1 MTLAEEINRMIE
13 TVVTNL
19 KITSA
24 NPNHVNTLH
33 DENIMK
39 FSTPDLEQVIKDQ
52 GVADGGD
59 IAGRSKGANVK
70 ADIALLKQG
79 NVGQIQQM
87 SSKQFGNIRSNQR

>member
-39 FSTPDLEQVIKDQ
+39 FSTPDLEQVSKIKLEKK
-52 GVADGGD
+52 V
-59 IAGRSKGANVK
+59 
-70 ADIALLKQG
+70 
-79 NVGQIQQM
+79 
-87 SSKQFGNIRSNQR
+87 